1 MDLYAITLLSAPETP
16 LEWVLLIAAIVVAAA
31 IVVFGII
38 QTIKLIKD
46 GKLNQLKDAI
56 VKAIKEAEKTHGGPD
71 EKLEYAVTLVKTY
84 CEEIGIKV
92 NDQLIE
98 WVVSYIKKYIVD
110 HNDLKKIEDEGKKA
124 VEAPKPAPK
133 RRKK

>member
-38 QTIKLIKD
+38 QTVKLIKD

-84 CEEIGIKV
+84 CEEIGIEV

-98 WVVSYIKKYIVD
+98 WVVSYIKNYIVD

>member
-38 QTIKLIKD
+38 QTVKLIKD

-92 NDQLIE
+92 NDQLIA
-98 WVVSYIKKYIVD
+98 WVVSYIKNYIVD